1 MQLLTFPFAEDSKDI
16 QSFFLLD
23 LFSQLKES
31 SSKTAL
37 LALKPILQVAPAVW
51 TFDLHKLEKTPALT
65 ELLKLQAVTKT
76 VELTSWSC
84 EREKLKS
91 FLNCLPYI
99 SHLCCDE
106 QFFQSVCEVL
116 SADSKWNPKQIAE
129 LVRSLGFSISLIDML
144 PSRLCKAVASVFELL
159 DKEEGISLSLLPQKI
174 SCQGCAYLFSNMKKL
189 QTLRVN
195 ETATAKLA
203 RLVISDKEINAV
215 TVEELSLVWSNSHL
229 PERALCQ
236 LLGNLTS
243 LLRVWTVHSLNLS
256 EFKIEPHWL
265 ICLLCHQG

>member
-1 MQLLTFPFAEDSKDI
+1 MKIVVDLFILASESGGEKLKSLSTACSYSTFPFAEDSKDI

-99 SHLCCDE
+99 SHL
-106 QFFQSVCEVL
+106 
-116 SADSKWNPKQIAE
+116 W
-129 LVRSLGFSISLIDML
+129 
-144 PSRLCKAVASVFELL
+144 
-159 DKEEGISLSLLPQKI
+159 
-174 SCQGCAYLFSNMKKL
+174 
-189 QTLRVN
+189 
-195 ETATAKLA
+195 
-203 RLVISDKEINAV
+203 
-215 TVEELSLVWSNSHL
+215 
-229 PERALCQ
+229 
-236 LLGNLTS
+236 
-243 LLRVWTVHSLNLS
+243 
-256 EFKIEPHWL
+256 
-265 ICLLCHQG
+265 